1 MDWKYIAF
9 EKLSENEIELKLWQT
24 CLQSISASVLW
35 GINNA
40 DSLTNI
46 KVFSIVNFHGPKLT

>member
-46 KVFSIVNFHGPKLT
+46 KFFLL